1 MMSCQEAAKLI
12 SEGKDHPLRFGEKMG
27 LRMHLAFCAL
37 CRGYKKNL
45 DLLSRIAAR
54 AGEAVLSKLS
64 FGAGGDEL
72 ALSSASKQR
81 IKGELEKA
89 KPPE

>member
-27 LRMHLAFCAL
+27 LKMHLLFCVL

-54 AGEAVLSKLS
+54 AGEAVMSRLS
-64 FGAGGDEL
+64 FGAGDEEL
-72 ALSSASKQR
+72 VMSTSSKQR
-81 IKGELEKA
+81 IKDALDEA
-89 KPPE
+89 NPPE